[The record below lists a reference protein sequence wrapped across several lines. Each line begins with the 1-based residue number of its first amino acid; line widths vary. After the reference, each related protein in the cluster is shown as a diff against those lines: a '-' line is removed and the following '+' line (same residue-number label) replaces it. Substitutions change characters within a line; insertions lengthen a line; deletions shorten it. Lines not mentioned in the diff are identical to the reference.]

1 MGELGGW
8 VNGFPPPPMP
18 PGRWGP
24 ARSHQQHLVSDHLR
38 PLPCAQPPELRS
50 APLEKPSEAPFGV
63 MERQRDGRG
72 PSRAEGL
79 LLGIIWHQRV
89 LGSQSLQD
97 ITNGRNMV
105 CL

>member
-1 MGELGGW
+1 
-8 VNGFPPPPMP
+8 
-18 PGRWGP
+18 
-24 ARSHQQHLVSDHLR
+24 
-38 PLPCAQPPELRS
+38 
-50 APLEKPSEAPFGV
+50 